1 MASRPR
7 ALPSPLPLFL
17 LMAAVGL
24 GTSACHGVRPD
35 LGPER
40 TLEAGVPESFGS
52 QSPKAPTVTWDFGDG
67 TPPQTAA
74 GARHAWATA
83 GRYTVRALDGQ
94 KELARVVLTVVPRP
108 VLRAVPADAQ
118 TVLWVPRLRGN
129 VEGLMGFYERMV
141 GAANARR
148 TLEDAPLVPLLLR
161 GVSGGRSE
169 VDPEEGFGFFLLP
182 DFDGVVALL
191 GVTDPKAAIAA
202 VSRELRSAGHQ
213 VLPREDGS
221 ARVDPVDGGRS
232 MLLFADRGYVYL
244 AVPDSPD
251 APAPGETVKALA
263 AVEESADVERV
274 RRHVEALSG
283 PGMAENVLLAELR
296 AKVRDGS
303 VFLFSSPPVP
313 EAEKEDMPVRG
324 FFGAL
329 AVQAD
334 QAELDG
340 FLSSSRPLLGETRGP
355 ASALL
360 GRAAVGPVAAAQ
372 LSVPP
377 EELARLVFGSPRSPR
392 RERTLE
398 RWRKQGLDA
407 EPLLKALRGD
417 VAMLVYFDAAAFFQS
432 FVRNPRPAPK
442 GTVVMEA
449 GLTGLEPVLKL
460 VQKQLEDNAL
470 VFQKEAQGN
479 TTRFRTRLL
488 EQPVSL
494 TLTPERATLEAGEV
508 LSGRESGDVG
518 RTLRTR
524 FGGDAFGPGHLSLM
538 VDMGQLKADLASA
551 RSVPGVGAAQLMAS
565 QVFVTA
571 LLERLTPFEYGFLD
585 FSPTEGGG
593 RLQGRVVLRER

>member
-7 ALPSPLPLFL
+7 APRPPLPLFL
-17 LMAAVGL
+17 LLAVVGL
-24 GTSACHGVRPD
+24 GGTGCRNLKPD

-40 TLEAGVPESFGS
+40 TLEAGVPEAFGS
-52 QSPKAPTVTWDFGDG
+52 SAPKAPAITWDFGDG
-67 TPPQTAA
+67 TPPQTAP
-74 GARHAWATA
+74 GVRHAFSTA
-83 GRYTVRALDGQ
+83 GRYTVRALDKDQ
-94 KELARVVLTVVPRP
+94 ELARVVLTVVPRP
-108 VLRAVPADAQ
+108 VLRAVPSDAQ
-118 TVLWVPRLRGN
+118 TVLYVPRLRGN
-129 VEGLMGFYERMV
+129 VEGLVDFYERLV
-141 GAANARR
+141 GRGNARR
-148 TLEDAPLVPLLLR
+148 TLADTPLLPLLLR
-161 GVSGGRSE
+161 SLGGGPSE
-169 VDPEEGFGFFLLP
+169 VDPEEGFGFFILP

-191 GVTDPKAAIAA
+191 GVTDPRAALAA
-202 VSRELRSAGHQ
+202 VARELRDAGHQ
-213 VLPREDGS
+213 VMPREDGS
-221 ARVDPVDGGRS
+221 ARVEPVDGGNA

-251 APAPGETVKALA
+251 APQPGETVKALA
-263 AVEESADVERV
+263 VAESPDVERV
-274 RRHVEALSG
+274 RRKVEALSG
-283 PGMAENVLLAELR
+283 PGLSENALLEELR
-296 AKVRDGS
+296 GKVRDGS
-303 VFLFSSPPVP
+303 VFLFSAPPVP

-340 FLSSSRPLLGETRGP
+340 FLSSSRPLLGGARGP
-355 ASALL
+355 ASQLL

-377 EELARLVFGSPRSPR
+377 EELARLVFGSPGSPR
-392 RERTLE
+392 RQRTLD
-398 RWRKQGLDA
+398 RWRSQGLDA

-432 FVRNPRPAPK
+432 FIRDRRPAPK

-449 GLTGLEPVLKL
+449 GLASEQPVLQL
-460 VQKQLEDNAL
+460 IQKQLQDNGL

-488 EQPVSL
+488 EQPVAL

-508 LSGRESGDVG
+508 LTRRETGDVG
-518 RTLRTR
+518 ATLRTR
-524 FGGDAFGPGHLSLM
+524 FGAEAFGPGHLSLM
-538 VDMGQLKADLASA
+538 VDMGRLRADLASV
-551 RSVPGVGAAQLMAS
+551 RSVPGVGSTELLAS

-571 LLERLTPFEYGFLD
+571 FLERFTPFEYGFLD
-585 FSPTEGGG
+585 FAPAEGGG

>member
-7 ALPSPLPLFL
+7 ALPSPLRLFL
-17 LMAAVGL
+17 LLAAVGL
-24 GTSACHGVRPD
+24 GLSGCRGLRPD

-40 TLEAGVPESFGS
+40 TLEAGVPETFGS
-52 QSPKAPTVTWDFGDG
+52 TAPKAPTLTWDFGDG
-67 TPPQTAA
+67 TPPRTAP
-74 GARHAWATA
+74 GASHAWDSA
-83 GRYTVRALDGQ
+83 GRYTVRALDGD

-108 VLRAVPADAQ
+108 VLRAVPQDAQ

-129 VEGLMGFYERMV
+129 VEGLVDFYERLV
-141 GAANARR
+141 GRGNARQ
-148 TLEDAPLVPLLLR
+148 TLGETPLVPLLLR
-161 GVSGGRSE
+161 SLAGGPSE

-191 GVTDPKAAIAA
+191 GVTDSRAALAA
-202 VSRELRSAGHQ
+202 VARELRDAGHQ

-251 APAPGETVKALA
+251 APESGETVKALA
-263 AVEESADVERV
+263 VDESPDVERV
-274 RRHVEALSG
+274 RRRVETLTG
-283 PGMAENVLLAELR
+283 PGLSENALLGELR
-296 AKVRDGS
+296 GKVRDGS
-303 VFLFSSPPVP
+303 VFLFSAPPVP

-340 FLSSSRPLLGETRGP
+340 FLSSSRPLLGGTRGP
-355 ASALL
+355 ASQLL

-377 EELARLVFGSPRSPR
+377 EELARLVFGSPESPR
-392 RERTLE
+392 RQRTLE

-417 VAMLVYFDAAAFFQS
+417 VAMLVYFDAAAFFRA
-432 FVRNPRPAPK
+432 FIRDRRPAPK

-449 GLTGLEPVLKL
+449 GLTAVQPVLQL
-460 VQKQLEDNAL
+460 IQKQLQDNAL

-479 TTRFRTRLL
+479 TTRFRTRLM

-508 LSGRESGDVG
+508 LTGRETGDVG
-518 RTLRTR
+518 TTLRTR
-524 FGGDAFGPGHLSLM
+524 FGAEAFGPGHLSLM
-538 VDMGQLKADLASA
+538 VDMGRLRADLAGV
-551 RSVPGVGAAQLMAS
+551 RSVPGLGTGELMAS
-565 QVFVTA
+565 QVLVTA

-585 FSPTEGGG
+585 FSPVDGGG

>member
-1 MASRPR
+1 MASRPH
-7 ALPSPLPLFL
+7 ALPSPLRL
-17 LMAAVGL
+17 LLLLAAVGL
-24 GTSACHGVRPD
+24 AATGCRGVRPD

-40 TLEAGVPESFGS
+40 TLEAGVPEAFGATS
-52 QSPKAPTVTWDFGDG
+52 AKAPSVTWDFGDG
-67 TPPQTAA
+67 TAPQTAP
-74 GARHAWATA
+74 GVKHAWATA
-83 GRYTVRALDGQ
+83 GRYTVRALDGE

-129 VEGLMGFYERMV
+129 VEGLVDFYERLV
-141 GAANARR
+141 GEANASR
-148 TLEDAPLVPLLLR
+148 TLADTPLVPLLLR
-161 GVSGGRSE
+161 GLATGPSE
-169 VDPEEGFGFFLLP
+169 VDPEEGFGFFILP

-191 GVTDPKAAIAA
+191 GVTDSRAALAA
-202 VSRELRSAGHQ
+202 VARELRDAGHR

-244 AVPDSPD
+244 AVPDSPA
-251 APAPGETVKALA
+251 APEPGETVKALA
-263 AVEESADVERV
+263 VEEAPDVELV
-274 RRHVEALSG
+274 RRQVEALSG
-283 PGMAENVLLAELR
+283 PGFSENALLGELR
-296 AKVRDGS
+296 GKVRDGS
-303 VFLFSSPPVP
+303 VLLFSAPPVP
-313 EAEKEDMPVRG
+313 EAEKDDMPVRG

-340 FLSSSRPLLGETRGP
+340 FLSSSRPLLGGTPGP
-355 ASALL
+355 ASRLL

-377 EELARLVFGSPRSPR
+377 EELARLVFGSPDSPR
-392 RERTLE
+392 RQRTLE
-398 RWRKQGLDA
+398 RWRTQGLDA

-432 FVRNPRPAPK
+432 FIRDQRPAPK

-449 GLTGLEPVLKL
+449 GLASVQPVLQL
-460 VQKQLEDNAL
+460 IQKQLQDNGLA
-470 VFQKEAQGN
+470 FQKEAQGS
-479 TTRFRTRLL
+479 TTRLRTRLL

-508 LSGRESGDVG
+508 LTGRDSGDVG
-518 RTLRTR
+518 ATLRTR
-524 FGGDAFGPGHLSLM
+524 FGAEAFGPGHLSLM
-538 VDMGQLKADLASA
+538 VDMGRLRADLAGA
-551 RSVPGVGAAQLMAS
+551 RAVPGVGAAQLLAS

-585 FSPTEGGG
+585 FAPVEGGG

>member
-17 LMAAVGL
+17 LLAAVGL
-24 GTSACHGVRPD
+24 GVSSCRGLRPD

-40 TLEAGVPESFGS
+40 TLEAGVPEAFGS
-52 QSPKAPTVTWDFGDG
+52 TAPKAPAITWDFGDG
-67 TPPQTAA
+67 TPPRTAP
-74 GARHAWATA
+74 GASHAWATA
-83 GRYTVRALDGQ
+83 GRYTVRALDGE

-108 VLRAVPADAQ
+108 VLRAVPQDAQ

-129 VEGLMGFYERMV
+129 VEGLVDFYERLV
-141 GAANARR
+141 GAGNARR
-148 TLEDAPLVPLLLR
+148 TLEETPLAPLLLR
-161 GVSGGRSE
+161 SLSAGPSE

-191 GVTDPKAAIAA
+191 GVTDSKAALAA
-202 VSRELRSAGHQ
+202 VARELRSAGHQ

-251 APAPGETVKALA
+251 APEPGETVKALA
-263 AVEESADVERV
+263 VEESPDVERV
-274 RRHVEALSG
+274 RRRVEALSG
-283 PGMAENVLLAELR
+283 PGISENALLGELR
-296 AKVRDGS
+296 GKVRDGS
-303 VFLFSSPPVP
+303 VFLFSAPPVP

-340 FLSSSRPLLGETRGP
+340 FLSSSRPLLGSTRGP

-360 GRAAVGPVAAAQ
+360 GRAAAGPVAAAQ

-377 EELARLVFGSPRSPR
+377 EELARLVFGSPESPR
-392 RERTLE
+392 RQRTLE

-417 VAMLVYFDAAAFFQS
+417 VAMLVYFDAAAFFQG
-432 FVRNPRPAPK
+432 FIRDQRPSPK

-449 GLTGLEPVLKL
+449 GLTSVQPVLQL
-460 VQKQLEDNAL
+460 IQKQLQDNAL

-479 TTRFRTRLL
+479 TTRFRTRLM

-494 TLTPERATLEAGEV
+494 TLTPERATMEAGEV
-508 LSGRESGDVG
+508 LTGRETGDVG
-518 RTLRTR
+518 ATLRTR
-524 FGGDAFGPGHLSLM
+524 FGAEAFGPGHLSLM
-538 VDMGQLKADLASA
+538 VDMGRLRADLAGV
-551 RSVPGVGAAQLMAS
+551 REVPGVSTGKLLAS

-571 LLERLTPFEYGFLD
+571 LLEQLTPFEYGFLD
-585 FSPTEGGG
+585 FSPADGGG

>member
-7 ALPSPLPLFL
+7 AHPSPLPFL
-17 LMAAVGL
+17 LLLAAVGL
-24 GTSACHGVRPD
+24 GASGCRGLRAD

-40 TLEAGVPESFGS
+40 TLEAGVPEAFGS
-52 QSPKAPTVTWDFGDG
+52 TSPKAPSITWDFGDG
-67 TPPQTAA
+67 TPPQTVP
-74 GARHAWATA
+74 GVRHAWATA
-83 GRYTVRALDGQ
+83 GRYTVRALDGD

-108 VLRAVPADAQ
+108 VLRAVPEDAQ

-129 VEGLMGFYERMV
+129 VEGLVNFYGRLV
-141 GAANARR
+141 GEGNMRQ
-148 TLEDAPLVPLLLR
+148 TLADTPLVPLLLR
-161 GVSGGRSE
+161 SLGPGPSE

-191 GVTDPKAAIAA
+191 GVTDSRAALAA
-202 VSRELRSAGHQ
+202 VVRELRSAGHR

-221 ARVDPVDGGRS
+221 ARVEPVDGGNA

-251 APAPGETVKALA
+251 APEPGETVKALA
-263 AVEESADVERV
+263 VAESPDVELV
-274 RRHVEALSG
+274 RRKVEALSG
-283 PGMAENVLLAELR
+283 SGISENALLAELR
-296 AKVRDGS
+296 GKVRDGS
-303 VFLFSSPPVP
+303 VFLFSAPPVP

-340 FLSSSRPLLGETRGP
+340 FLASSRPLLGGARGP
-355 ASALL
+355 ASQLL

-377 EELARLVFGSPRSPR
+377 EELARLVFGSPESPR
-392 RERTLE
+392 RQRTLE

-417 VAMLVYFDAAAFFQS
+417 VTMLVYFDAAAFFRS
-432 FVRNPRPAPK
+432 FIQDQRPAPK

-449 GLTGLEPVLKL
+449 GLASVPPVLQL
-460 VQKQLEDNAL
+460 IQKQLQDNGL
-470 VFQKEAQGN
+470 VFQKEAQGG
-479 TTRFRTRLL
+479 TTRFRTRLM

-508 LSGRESGDVG
+508 LNGRELGDVG
-518 RTLRTR
+518 KTLRTR
-524 FGGDAFGPGHLSLM
+524 FGAEAFGPGHLSLM
-538 VDMGQLKADLASA
+538 VDMGQLRADLAGV
-551 RSVPGVGAAQLMAS
+551 RSVPGVATAKLLMSQL
-565 QVFVTA
+565 FVTA
-571 LLERLTPFEYGFLD
+571 LLEKFTPFEYGFLD
-585 FSPTEGGG
+585 FSPVDGGG

>member
-7 ALPSPLPLFL
+7 ALRSPLPLFL
-17 LMAAVGL
+17 LLAAVGL
-24 GTSACHGVRPD
+24 GASGCRGLRPD

-40 TLEAGVPESFGS
+40 TLEAGVPEAFGS
-52 QSPKAPTVTWDFGDG
+52 TAPKAPAVTWDFGDG
-67 TPPQTAA
+67 TPAQTAP
-74 GARHAWATA
+74 GVKHAWATA
-83 GRYTVRALDGQ
+83 GRYTVRALDGD

-108 VLRAVPADAQ
+108 VLRAVPQDAQ

-129 VEGLMGFYERMV
+129 VEGLVDFYERLV
-141 GAANARR
+141 GAGNARA
-148 TLEDAPLVPLLLR
+148 TLADTPLMPLLLR
-161 GVSGGRSE
+161 SLVGGPSE

-191 GVTDPKAAIAA
+191 GVTDSRAALAA

-221 ARVDPVDGGRS
+221 ARVEPVDGGRA

-251 APAPGETVKALA
+251 APEPGETVKALA
-263 AVEESADVERV
+263 VEESPDVELV
-274 RRHVEALSG
+274 RRRVEALSG
-283 PGMAENVLLAELR
+283 PGLSENALLGELR
-296 AKVRDGS
+296 GKVRDGS
-303 VFLFSSPPVP
+303 VFLFSAPPVP

-340 FLSSSRPLLGETRGP
+340 FLSSSRPLLGGTRGP

-377 EELARLVFGSPRSPR
+377 EELARLVFGSPESPR
-392 RERTLE
+392 RQRTLE

-417 VAMLVYFDAAAFFQS
+417 VAMLVYFDAAAFFRGFIQDK
-432 FVRNPRPAPK
+432 RPSPK

-449 GLTGLEPVLKL
+449 GLTSVEPVLQL
-460 VQKQLEDNAL
+460 IQKQLQDNAL
-470 VFQKEAQGN
+470 VFQKEAQGR

-508 LSGRESGDVG
+508 LTGRETGDVG
-518 RTLRTR
+518 ATLRTR
-524 FGGDAFGPGHLSLM
+524 FGADAFGPGHLSLM
-538 VDMGQLKADLASA
+538 VDMGRLRADLAEV
-551 RSVPGVGAAQLMAS
+551 RSVPGVGTGQLLAS

-585 FSPTEGGG
+585 FSPAEGGG

>member
-17 LMAAVGL
+17 LLAAVGL
-24 GTSACHGVRPD
+24 GVSSCRGLRPD

-40 TLEAGVPESFGS
+40 TLEAGVPEAFGS
-52 QSPKAPTVTWDFGDG
+52 TAPKAPAITWDFGDG
-67 TPPQTAA
+67 TPPRTAP
-74 GARHAWATA
+74 GASHAWATA
-83 GRYTVRALDGQ
+83 GRYTVRALDGE

-108 VLRAVPADAQ
+108 VLRAVPQDAQ

-129 VEGLMGFYERMV
+129 VEGLVDFYKRLV
-141 GAANARR
+141 GAGNARR
-148 TLEDAPLVPLLLR
+148 TLEETPLAPLLLR
-161 GVSGGRSE
+161 SLSAGPSE

-191 GVTDPKAAIAA
+191 GVTDSKAALAA
-202 VSRELRSAGHQ
+202 VARELRSAGHQ

-251 APAPGETVKALA
+251 APEPGETVKALA
-263 AVEESADVERV
+263 VEESPDVERV
-274 RRHVEALSG
+274 RRRVEALSG
-283 PGMAENVLLAELR
+283 PGISENALLGELR
-296 AKVRDGS
+296 GKVRDGS
-303 VFLFSSPPVP
+303 VFLFSAPPVP

-340 FLSSSRPLLGETRGP
+340 FLSSSRPLLGSTRGP

-360 GRAAVGPVAAAQ
+360 GRAAAGPVAAAQ

-377 EELARLVFGSPRSPR
+377 EELARLVFGSPESPR
-392 RERTLE
+392 RQRTLE

-417 VAMLVYFDAAAFFQS
+417 VAMLVYFDAAAFFQG
-432 FVRNPRPAPK
+432 FIRDQRPSPK

-449 GLTGLEPVLKL
+449 GLASVQPVLQL
-460 VQKQLEDNAL
+460 IQKQLQDNGL

-479 TTRFRTRLL
+479 TTRFRTRLM

-494 TLTPERATLEAGEV
+494 TLTPERATMEAGEV
-508 LSGRESGDVG
+508 LTGRETGDVG
-518 RTLRTR
+518 ATLRTR
-524 FGGDAFGPGHLSLM
+524 FGAEAFGPGHLSLM
-538 VDMGQLKADLASA
+538 VDMGRLRADLAGV
-551 RSVPGVGAAQLMAS
+551 REVPGVSTGKLLAS

-571 LLERLTPFEYGFLD
+571 LLEQLTPFEYGFLD
-585 FSPTEGGG
+585 FSPADGGG

>member
-7 ALPSPLPLFL
+7 ALRSPLPLL
-17 LMAAVGL
+17 LLLAAVGL
-24 GTSACHGVRPD
+24 GTSGCRNLRPD

-40 TLEAGVPESFGS
+40 TLEAGVPEAFGS
-52 QSPKAPTVTWDFGDG
+52 PAPKAPTVTWDFGDG
-67 TPPQTAA
+67 TPPRTAP
-74 GARHAWATA
+74 GASHAWATA
-83 GRYTVRALDGQ
+83 GRYTVRALDGD
-94 KELARVVLTVVPRP
+94 KELARVVITVVPRP
-108 VLRAVPADAQ
+108 VLRAVPQDAQ

-129 VEGLMGFYERMV
+129 VEGLVDFYERLV
-141 GAANARR
+141 GAGNARA
-148 TLEDAPLVPLLLR
+148 TLADTPLMPLLLR
-161 GVSGGRSE
+161 SLAGGPSE

-191 GVTDPKAAIAA
+191 GVTDSRAALAA
-202 VSRELRSAGHQ
+202 VARELRSAGHQ

-251 APAPGETVKALA
+251 APEPGETVKALA
-263 AVEESADVERV
+263 VEESPDVELV
-274 RRHVEALSG
+274 RRRVEALSG
-283 PGMAENVLLAELR
+283 PGLSENALLGELR
-296 AKVRDGS
+296 GKVRDGS
-303 VFLFSSPPVP
+303 VFLFSAPPVP

-340 FLSSSRPLLGETRGP
+340 FLSSSRPLLGGTRGP
-355 ASALL
+355 ASQLL

-377 EELARLVFGSPRSPR
+377 EELARLVFGSPESPR
-392 RERTLE
+392 RQRTLE

-417 VAMLVYFDAAAFFQS
+417 VAMLVYFDAAAFFRGFIQDK
-432 FVRNPRPAPK
+432 RPSPK

-449 GLTGLEPVLKL
+449 GLTSLQPVLQL
-460 VQKQLEDNAL
+460 IQKQLQDNAL

-479 TTRFRTRLL
+479 TTRFRTRLM

-508 LSGRESGDVG
+508 LTGRETGDVG
-518 RTLRTR
+518 ATLRTR
-524 FGGDAFGPGHLSLM
+524 FGAEAFGPGHLSLM
-538 VDMGQLKADLASA
+538 VDMGRLRADLAGV
-551 RSVPGVGAAQLMAS
+551 RSVPGVGTGQLLAS

-585 FSPTEGGG
+585 FSPAEGGG

>member
-7 ALPSPLPLFL
+7 ALPSSLPLL
-17 LMAAVGL
+17 LLTVALAWGAAG
-24 GTSACHGVRPD
+24 CHGVRPD

-40 TLEAGVPESFGS
+40 TVEAGVPEAFGS
-52 QSPKAPTVTWDFGDG
+52 TSPKAPAVTWDFGDQ
-67 TPPQTAA
+67 TPPQTAP
-74 GARHAWATA
+74 GVRHAWATA

-129 VEGLMGFYERMV
+129 VEGLVDFYERLV
-141 GAANARR
+141 GARNARS

-161 GVSGGRSE
+161 SLTGGPTE
-169 VDPEEGFGFFLLP
+169 VDPEEGFGFFLVP

-191 GVTDPKAAIAA
+191 GVTDARAALAA
-202 VSRELRSAGHQ
+202 VARELRVAGHR
-213 VLPREDGS
+213 VLPQEDGS
-221 ARVDPVDGGRS
+221 ARVEPVDGGLP

-244 AVPDSPD
+244 AVPDSPE
-251 APAPGETVKALA
+251 APEPGTPVKALA
-263 AVEESADVERV
+263 VESPDVNLV
-274 RRHVEALSG
+274 RRKVEAQSG
-283 PGMAENVLLAELR
+283 PGVSEHAVLSELR
-296 AKVRDGS
+296 GKVRDGS
-303 VFLFSSPPVP
+303 VFLFSAPPAP
-313 EAEKEDMPVRG
+313 EADADPEDMPVRG

-334 QAELDG
+334 QVELDG
-340 FLSSSRPLLGETRGP
+340 FLSSSRPLLGATRGP
-355 ASALL
+355 GSALL
-360 GRAAVGPVAAAQ
+360 GRAAAGPVAAAQ

-377 EELARLVFGSPRSPR
+377 EELARLVFGSPGSPR
-392 RERTLE
+392 RQKTLE
-398 RWRKQGLDA
+398 RWRTQGLDA
-407 EPLLKALRGD
+407 EALLKALRGD

-432 FVRNPRPAPK
+432 FIRDQRPAPK

-449 GLTGLEPVLKL
+449 GLTSVAPVLQL
-460 VQKQLEDNAL
+460 VQKQLQDNAL

-508 LSGRESGDVG
+508 LSGRETGDVG
-518 RTLRTR
+518 ATLRTR
-524 FGGDAFGPGHLSLM
+524 FGAEAFGPGHLSLM
-538 VDMGQLKADLASA
+538 VDLGRLRADLANA
-551 RSVPGVGAAQLMAS
+551 RSVPGVGQGQLLAS
-565 QVFVTA
+565 QVFIGA
-571 LLERLTPFEYGFLD
+571 LLEQLTPLEYGFLD
-585 FSPTEGGG
+585 FAPAEGGG

>member
-7 ALPSPLPLFL
+7 AHPSPLPFL
-17 LMAAVGL
+17 LLLAAVGL
-24 GTSACHGVRPD
+24 GASGCRGLRAD

-40 TLEAGVPESFGS
+40 TLEAGVPEAFGS
-52 QSPKAPTVTWDFGDG
+52 TSPKAPSITWDFGDG
-67 TPPQTAA
+67 TPPQTVP
-74 GARHAWATA
+74 GVRHAWATA
-83 GRYTVRALDGQ
+83 GRYTVRALDGD

-108 VLRAVPADAQ
+108 VLRAVPEDAQ

-129 VEGLMGFYERMV
+129 VEGLVNFYGRLV
-141 GAANARR
+141 GEGNMRQ
-148 TLEDAPLVPLLLR
+148 TLADTPLVPLLLR
-161 GVSGGRSE
+161 SLGPGPSE

-191 GVTDPKAAIAA
+191 GVTDSRAALAA
-202 VSRELRSAGHQ
+202 VVRELRSAGHR

-221 ARVDPVDGGRS
+221 ARVEPVDGGNA

-251 APAPGETVKALA
+251 APEPGETVKALA
-263 AVEESADVERV
+263 VAESPDVELV
-274 RRHVEALSG
+274 RRKVEALSG
-283 PGMAENVLLAELR
+283 PGISENALLAELR
-296 AKVRDGS
+296 GKVRDGS
-303 VFLFSSPPVP
+303 VFLFSAPPVP

-340 FLSSSRPLLGETRGP
+340 FLASSRPLLGGARGP
-355 ASALL
+355 ASQLL

-377 EELARLVFGSPRSPR
+377 EELARLVFGSPESPR
-392 RERTLE
+392 RQRTLE

-417 VAMLVYFDAAAFFQS
+417 VTMLVYFDAAAFFRS
-432 FVRNPRPAPK
+432 FIQDQRPAPK

-449 GLTGLEPVLKL
+449 GLASVPPVLQL
-460 VQKQLEDNAL
+460 IQKQLQDNGL

-479 TTRFRTRLL
+479 TTRFRTRLM

-494 TLTPERATLEAGEV
+494 SLTPERATLEAGEV
-508 LSGRESGDVG
+508 LNGRELGDVG
-518 RTLRTR
+518 KTLRTR
-524 FGGDAFGPGHLSLM
+524 FGAEAFGPGHLSLM
-538 VDMGQLKADLASA
+538 VDMGQLRADLAGV
-551 RSVPGVGAAQLMAS
+551 RSVPGVATAKLLMSQL
-565 QVFVTA
+565 FVTA
-571 LLERLTPFEYGFLD
+571 LLEKFTPFEYGFLD
-585 FSPTEGGG
+585 FSPVDGGG